1 MRLPAVVDLVLEQ
14 VCEQPA
20 EGVGLRP
27 GPAQDADRCVQ
38 IERPRMGLA
47 AERDQARVD
56 VPLSLAERRTGGEGR
71 LPLEERAG
79 PLVGGGRPA
88 SARSKASTQN
98 QCTVTWWLSVAARVG
113 KKLVRGA
120 VNSASVSAAQAR
132 SRR

>member
-1 MRLPAVVDLVLEQ
+1 MGCVPRAEEIVERGRCHPRAHEHGVRLPAVVDLVLEQ

-47 AERDQARVD
+47 AECDQARVD

-71 LPLEERAG
+71 LRLEERAG
-79 PLVGGGRPA
+79 PLVWRLP
-88 SARSKASTQN
+88 
-98 QCTVTWWLSVAARVG
+98 G
-113 KKLVRGA
+113 KRALQ
-120 VNSASVSAAQAR
+120 SP
-132 SRR
+132 RRTSPR